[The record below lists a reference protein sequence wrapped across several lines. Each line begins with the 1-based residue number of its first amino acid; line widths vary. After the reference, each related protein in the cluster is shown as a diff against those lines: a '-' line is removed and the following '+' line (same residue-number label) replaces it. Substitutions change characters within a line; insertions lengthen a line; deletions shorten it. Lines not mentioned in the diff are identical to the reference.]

1 MERFFRDLKTS
12 EVRIVSPNF
21 VELKA
26 EDGWVITEADKS
38 LQTESVVIY
47 LPNEKYIKNYICV
60 NCIEPEIEDIDIIST
75 DIINEPN
82 V

>member
-1 MERFFRDLKTS
+1 MERFFRDLKAS

-26 EDGWVITEADKS
+26 EDGWVITEANKS
-38 LQTESVVIY
+38 LQTESAVIY
-47 LPNEKYIKNYICV
+47 LPNKKYIKDYICV
-60 NCIEPEIEDIDIIST
+60 NYIEPEIEDIDVTST

-82 V
+82 F